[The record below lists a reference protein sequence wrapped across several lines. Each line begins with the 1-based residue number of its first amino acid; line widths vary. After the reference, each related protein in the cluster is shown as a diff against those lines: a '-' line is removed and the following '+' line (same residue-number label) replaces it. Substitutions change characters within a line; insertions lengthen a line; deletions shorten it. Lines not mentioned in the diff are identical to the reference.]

1 MSQLPEA
8 AELEQQ
14 YPQMTGKSSGKA
26 DALWILWQ
34 HRRFLWRVF
43 WLSLLAS
50 IVVAYSLPKHYQSVA
65 RIVPGE
71 NSANSTAGLLNKVS
85 GGTAASGLGMDAS
98 TLLGLKTPGA
108 FYIEILKSRTVQD
121 RLIQKFDLTYRY
133 RLCRWCSRTS
143 TYSARKKLKAFSDF
157 EEDKKSSVITITVT
171 DYEPGTAADM
181 ANAYVAELNRLAA
194 DLNASAAHRER
205 EFLEERLQTA
215 KQELDEAALE
225 LSRFSSNS
233 YVMDPQ
239 NQQRSIVDAAARLE
253 GELVAAQTELR
264 GLQQLYSEDNVRV
277 RTLRARLGELQAQL
291 RKLEGNPN
299 PSSATNDKAATG
311 PYPSLRSLPGLN
323 YRYAD
328 LYRRSKIQESVYEFL
343 TQQYEMA
350 KLQEVKELPTVR
362 VMDAGV
368 PPERKS
374 GPIRTLVVGLSV
386 FFAMLLAGFW
396 VMERHR
402 WRQLPADDT
411 RRLVAAEISTAMRSA
426 LSRFKR

>member
-14 YPQMTGKSSGKA
+14 YPQITGESSGKA
-26 DALWILWQ
+26 DTLWILWQ
-34 HRRFLWRVF
+34 HRRFLWRVS
-43 WLSLLAS
+43 WISLLAS

-71 NSANSTAGLLNKVS
+71 NSGNYTAGLLNKVS
-85 GGTAASGLGMDAS
+85 GGAAASGLGMDAS

-121 RLIQKFDLTYRY
+121 RLIQKFDLTSRY

-171 DYEPGTAADM
+171 DYEPGIAADM

-205 EFLEERLQTA
+205 EFLEERLKTA
-215 KQELDEAALE
+215 KQELDDAALE

-239 NQQRSIVDAAARLE
+239 NQQRSIVDAASRIE
-253 GELVAAQTELR
+253 GELIAAETELR

-277 RTLRARLGELQAQL
+277 RTLRARMGELQAQM
-291 RKLEGNPN
+291 RKLEGAPN
-299 PSSATNDKAATG
+299 SSAANDKAATG

-374 GPIRTLVVGLSV
+374 GPMRTLVVGLSV
-386 FFAMLLAGFW
+386 FFAILLAGFW
-396 VMERHR
+396 VMEQHR
-402 WRQLPADDT
+402 WQQLPAHDT
-411 RRLVAAEISTAMRSA
+411 RRLLAAEISTAMRSA